1 MSLFYEVEDAI
12 IARLEAKF
20 SELNPL
26 PKVKHGSDLANI
38 KDKSQGDLTVFVAY
52 NGFEGVKEA
61 ADTVRHVGTITNQ
74 FMVVVVARSAKDND
88 SRFGVRELADPVLE
102 KIISALM
109 GWRPLPK
116 TEQLRIDSSL
126 EPVYQNGFGYFTL
139 VFNHRKEIRG
149 EP

>member
-20 SELNPL
+20 SGLNPL

-52 NGFEGVKEA
+52 NGFESVKEA
-61 ADTVRHVGTITNQ
+61 ADTVRHIGTITNQ

-102 KIISALM
+102 KIIAALM

>member
-1 MSLFYEVEDAI
+1 MSLFYQVEDAI

-20 SELNPL
+20 ASLNPL

-52 NGFEGVKEA
+52 NGISEVKEA
-61 ADTVRHVGTITNQ
+61 SETVRCIGTVTNEY
-74 FMVVVVARSAKDND
+74 MIVVVARSAKDND
-88 SRFGVRELADPVLE
+88 SRFGTRELADPVLE
-102 KIISALM
+102 KVIAALM
-109 GWRPLPK
+109 GWQPLAK
-116 TEQLRIDSSL
+116 TEQLRLDGSL

-139 VFNHRKEIRG
+139 VFTHRKSVRG

>member
-1 MSLFYEVEDAI
+1 MSLFYQVEDAI

-20 SELNPL
+20 SGLSPL

-61 ADTVRHVGTITNQ
+61 SDTVRHIGTITNQ